1 MMHASWKMTLAAGP
15 LALWGAW
22 ALWVSFPRAHWV
34 NAALGGTALLTAAG
48 LLRLQG
54 WARPLAYLFAAALA
68 LGWIYAVWQVARR
81 GWPYPDVLGTVLSL
95 IPGVLLL
102 SLCVGGAWI
111 VHRQYRRRGNE
122 S

>member
-1 MMHASWKMTLAAGP
+1 MILAAGP

-22 ALWVSFPRAHWV
+22 ALWVSLPRAHRTT
-34 NAALGGTALLTAAG
+34 AAFGGAALLTAAG

-54 WARPLAYLFAAALA
+54 WAKLLACLFAAALA
-68 LGWIYAVWQVARR
+68 LGWIYAVWQVVQR
-81 GWPYPDVLGTVLSL
+81 GWPYPDGLGTVLSL

-102 SLCVGGAWI
+102 GLCAGGAWI
-111 VHRQYRRRGNE
+111 VHQQYRRRGDE

>member
-1 MMHASWKMTLAAGP
+1 MTLAAGP

-22 ALWVSFPRAHWV
+22 ALCVSLPGAYWMTAV
-34 NAALGGTALLTAAG
+34 LGGAALLTAGG

-54 WARPLAYLFAAALA
+54 WAKFLAYLFAAALA

-81 GWPYPDVLGTVLSL
+81 GWPYPDWLGTVLSL

-102 SLCVGGAWI
+102 SLCAGGAWI

>member
-15 LALWGAW
+15 LALWGAR

-81 GWPYPDVLGTVLSL
+81 GGAHPDVLD
-95 IPGVLLL
+95 
-102 SLCVGGAWI
+102 
-111 VHRQYRRRGNE
+111 RE
-122 S
+122 STRLNSSPLVNSYARFCL

>member
-1 MMHASWKMTLAAGP
+1 MLPASSLGVALSGFSEAASSSVRK
-15 LALWGAW
+15 A
-22 ALWVSFPRAHWV
+22 
-34 NAALGGTALLTAAG
+34 AAG

-102 SLCVGGAWI
+102 SLCAGGAWI